1 MFELDQ
7 TLDKQRDIIYKQREQ
22 ILKSNAILEL

>member
-22 ILKSNAILEL
+22 ILKSDNILEL